1 MILCFETISASYLKA
16 CDTFAKIY
24 SLVLVLNIN
33 EKMIIVENIMQFLT
47 VIGQFVTAY
56 YKFYCLTILYVP

>member
-1 MILCFETISASYLKA
+1 MILCFETISASYLKS

-24 SLVLVLNIN
+24 SVVLVLNIN
-33 EKMIIVENIMQFLT
+33 ENMITVENIMQLT
-47 VIGQFVTAY
+47 VIGQFVTVY